1 MNKGLS
7 LKSIDLKGLTAKYSR
22 QYGKHIAFGA
32 IILVLLIYVLVVIKI
47 SALSKAEPNQSQT
60 IDTKSLVPH
69 VNQQAI
75 NRIQALEN
83 NSPQIHS
90 FFEQA
95 RNNPFQE

>member
-1 MNKGLS
+1 MNKDMN
-7 LKSIDLKGLTAKYSR
+7 LKSINLKDQAAKLFK
-22 QYGKHIAFGA
+22 QYGKHIGFAA
-32 IILVLLIYVLVVIKI
+32 VIVVLLTYVYVVLKI
-47 SALSKAEPNQSQT
+47 NSLSKAEPASSQT
-60 IDTKSLVPH
+60 TTSQTVIPH

-90 FFEQA
+90 IFEQA

>member
-1 MNKGLS
+1 MNKGLNFKS
-7 LKSIDLKGLTAKYSR
+7 LNLKALAAKYSR

-32 IILVLLIYVLVVIKI
+32 VIVVLLVYVLVVIKI
-47 SALSKAEPNQSQT
+47 SALSKAEPNSSQS

-75 NRIQALEN
+75 KRIQALEN

-90 FFEQA
+90 LFEQA

>member
-1 MNKGLS
+1 MNKGLN
-7 LKSIDLKGLTAKYSR
+7 LKSIDFKGLGTKYAK
-22 QYGKHIAFGA
+22 QYGKHMAFA
-32 IILVLLIYVLVVIKI
+32 AVIIVLLVYVLVVAKI
-47 SALSKAEPNQSQT
+47 SALSKAEPSSSQT
-60 IDTKSLVPH
+60 VDTNSLVPR

-90 FFEQA
+90 LFEQA

>member
-1 MNKGLS
+1 MNKGIN
-7 LKSIDLKGLTAKYSR
+7 LKSVKFGGLATVALKR
-22 QYGKHIAFGA
+22 YGKHIGFAA
-32 IILVLLIYVLVVIKI
+32 LIIVLLTYVIVVMKI
-47 SALSKAEPNQSQT
+47 SSLSKAEPSSDKTTSASN
-60 IDTKSLVPH
+60 LVPH

-90 FFEQA
+90 LFEKA